1 MYRARAESYGYY
13 NFVKKYF
20 NFKLNLLGKNHNTMD
35 ICMDLYFDYES
46 GIREYNDSGK
56 SSNSL

>member
-20 NFKLNLLGKNHNTMD
+20 EFKLKILGNNHNTMD

-46 GIREYNDSGK
+46 GIREYKDLEN
-56 SSNSL
+56 